1 LAAIALQRAGYDI
14 YQTRGGPESSFWASS
29 KISRDLET
37 GAFRLAQGSQ
47 HGRRIV
53 DCSRDDVVHVPV
65 RFVGR
70 QRRPAIGGE
79 LLEIEHR
86 RTLVR

>member
-1 LAAIALQRAGYDI
+1 MGLIEFVEA
-14 YQTRGGPESSFWASS
+14 
-29 KISRDLET
+29 

-47 HGRRIV
+47 HGSRIA
-53 DCSRDDVVHVPV
+53 DCSRDDVAHVLV

-70 QRRPAIGGE
+70 ERSPAIGGE

-86 RTLVR
+86 RPLVR